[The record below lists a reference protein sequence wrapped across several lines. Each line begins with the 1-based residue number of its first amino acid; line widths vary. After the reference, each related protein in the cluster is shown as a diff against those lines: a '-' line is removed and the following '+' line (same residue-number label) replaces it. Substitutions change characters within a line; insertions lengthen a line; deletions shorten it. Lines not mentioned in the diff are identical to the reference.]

1 MGNAVTVTQ
10 SFISFADNALISAY
24 LSGNESA
31 FEALVHRYED
41 RLVNYL
47 NNILHDYDLSVD
59 LAQETFIRVFRN
71 ANHYKGKYKFSTWIY
86 RIATNLAI
94 DEIRRRERKGRFFF
108 YNVISLF
115 QKDEETFQFPDLKE
129 SPESALGNKE
139 RLQLLQTAIDSLPQK
154 YRLAFILKEAQEL
167 SYQETSDILKISLGT
182 AKSRNHRAKLLLRK
196 KLSAKL

>member
-1 MGNAVTVTQ
+1 MENAVTVTQ

-108 YNVISLF
+108 YNVI
-115 QKDEETFQFPDLKE
+115 
-129 SPESALGNKE
+129 
-139 RLQLLQTAIDSLPQK
+139 
-154 YRLAFILKEAQEL
+154 
-167 SYQETSDILKISLGT
+167 
-182 AKSRNHRAKLLLRK
+182 
-196 KLSAKL
+196 

>member
-10 SFISFADNALISAY
+10 SFIRFADNALISAY

-71 ANHYKGKYKFSTWIY
+71 ASHYKGKYKFSTWIY

-94 DEIRRRERKGRFFF
+94 DEMRRRERKGRFFF
-108 YNVISLF
+108 HNVISLF

>member
-1 MGNAVTVTQ
+1 MENAVTVTQ

>member
-10 SFISFADNALISAY
+10 SFIRFADNALISAY

-71 ANHYKGKYKFSTWIY
+71 ASHYKGKYKFSTWIY

-94 DEIRRRERKGRFFF
+94 DEMRRRERKGRFFF

-115 QKDEETFQFPDLKE
+115 HKDKETFQFPDLKE